1 MNIFQPIEKLADLI
15 TLSILNL
22 DRPSYAESTVNFF
35 ILDLIKI
42 SLMLLVINYL
52 MAIVRFYLPMEKIS
66 GILAKK
72 RFYGMDYLLAAIL
85 GMITPFCSCSSIPL
99 FIGFLGAGIPL
110 GITFTFLIAS
120 PLINESSLFL
130 FPTIFGT
137 EVTIIY
143 NVMGIAIAMLGGFII
158 QKLNM
163 TKHINPELLALSNRT
178 THQQIVRSK
187 TSISKLLKLWWQE
200 SLVITKKVFP
210 YVLLGVAIGSA
221 IHGFIPEDL
230 VGKVLSGNEFLSVP
244 LAVLVGVPLY
254 ANSISVIPI
263 IQALVSKGV
272 PIGTGLAFIT
282 STVTLSIP
290 EALILKKAISL
301 KLLTIFFGITT
312 IGSILIGW
320 VLNWLY

>member
-22 DRPSYAESTVNFF
+22 ERPSYIESAINFF

-42 SLMLLVINYL
+42 SLMLFVINYL
-52 MAIVRFYLPMEKIS
+52 MAIVRFYLPVEKIS
-66 GILAKK
+66 ALLSKR

-99 FIGFLGAGIPL
+99 FIGFLGAGIPI
-110 GITFTFLIAS
+110 GVTFTFLIAS

-130 FPTIFGT
+130 FPAIFGT

-143 NVMGIAIAMLGGFII
+143 NVLGIFIAMVGGYMI
-158 QKLNM
+158 QKLKM
-163 TKHINPELLALSNRT
+163 TKHINPELLALSNST
-178 THQQIVRSK
+178 TRQQFVRSK
-187 TSISKLLKLWWQE
+187 TPIRKLLKVWWQE
-200 SLVITKKVFP
+200 SLVISKKVFP
-210 YVLLGVAIGSA
+210 YILLGVAIGSV
-221 IHGFIPEDL
+221 IHGFVPKDL
-230 VGKVLSGNEFLSVP
+230 VGKILSGNEFLSVP
-244 LAVLVGVPLY
+244 LAVLLGVPLY

-301 KLLTIFFGITT
+301 KLLAIFFGITT

-320 VLNWLY
+320 VLNLLY

>member
-1 MNIFQPIEKLADLI
+1 
-15 TLSILNL
+15 
-22 DRPSYAESTVNFF
+22 
-35 ILDLIKI
+35 
-42 SLMLLVINYL
+42 
-52 MAIVRFYLPMEKIS
+52 MEKIS

-143 NVMGIAIAMLGGFII
+143 NVLGIAIAMLGGFII

>member
-1 MNIFQPIEKLADLI
+1 
-15 TLSILNL
+15 
-22 DRPSYAESTVNFF
+22 
-35 ILDLIKI
+35 
-42 SLMLLVINYL
+42 MLLAINYL

-66 GILAKK
+66 GILEKK

-110 GITFTFLIAS
+110 GVTFTFLIAS

-130 FPTIFGT
+130 FPAIFGT
-137 EVTIIY
+137 DVTITY
-143 NVMGIAIAMLGGFII
+143 NVLGIVIAMLGGFII

-178 THQQIVRSK
+178 THQQIIRSK
-187 TSISKLLKLWWQE
+187 TSISKLLILWWQE

-210 YVLLGVAIGSA
+210 YVLLGVAIGSV

-230 VGKVLSGNEFLSVP
+230 VEKVLSGNEFLSVP

-290 EALILKKAISL
+290 EALILKKAISF

-312 IGSILIGW
+312 LGSILIGW

>member
-22 DRPSYAESTVNFF
+22 DRPSYVESAVNFF
-35 ILDLIKI
+35 ILDLTKI

-66 GILAKK
+66 DILAKK
-72 RFYGMDYLLAAIL
+72 RFYGLDYLLAAIL
-85 GMITPFCSCSSIPL
+85 GTITPFCSCSSIPL

-130 FPTIFGT
+130 FPAIFGT

-143 NVMGIAIAMLGGFII
+143 NVLGIAIAMFGGFII

-163 TKHINPELLALSNRT
+163 TKHINPELLALSKNT
-178 THQQIVRSK
+178 AHLQLVTSK
-187 TSISKLLKLWWQE
+187 TSIRKLLKVWWQE
-200 SLVITKKVFP
+200 SLVISKKVFP

-221 IHGFIPEDL
+221 IHGFVPEDL

-290 EALILKKAISL
+290 EALILKKAISF

-312 IGSILIGW
+312 LGSILIGW